1 MEENKNSLEIF
12 WANVSTTPPR
22 GLRSKMDIYE
32 DMNSFTNRERYEFL
46 ETMEYVAN
54 NKYLNFI
61 DTSNDKFR
69 GIGKTTKLVELFIK
83 GIQDGENAYFIS
95 VEKPNLISPSRWSN
109 GNNVDYFRGK
119 RNVVLYIDEG
129 INISTI
135 NKLKKICDIKIAL
148 VRNI

>member
-1 MEENKNSLEIF
+1 MEENKNSLEI
-12 WANVSTTPPR
+12 NISTTTPPR

-109 GNNVDYFRGK
+109 GNNINNFRGK
-119 RNVVLYIDEG
+119 KDIVLYIDEG

-148 VRNI
+148 VRNV

>member
-1 MEENKNSLEIF
+1 MMEENKNSLEIF
-12 WANVSTTPPR
+12 WVNITSCSR
-22 GLRSKMDIYE
+22 GLRSKMYIYE

-61 DTSNDKFR
+61 DVSNDKFR

-95 VEKPNLISPSRWSN
+95 VEKPNLVNPSRWSN
-109 GNNVDYFRGK
+109 GNNIDYFQGK
-119 RNVVLYIDEG
+119 KNVVLYIDEG

-135 NKLKKICDIKIAL
+135 NKLKKICDIKIAFI
-148 VRNI
+148 RNI

>member
-1 MEENKNSLEIF
+1 MEENKNS
-12 WANVSTTPPR
+12 
-22 GLRSKMDIYE
+22 
-32 DMNSFTNRERYEFL
+32 YEFL

-61 DTSNDKFR
+61 DVSNERFR

-95 VEKPNLISPSRWSN
+95 VEKPNLVNPSRWSN
-109 GNNVDYFRGK
+109 GNNINNFRGK
-119 RNVVLYIDEG
+119 KDIVLYIDEG

-148 VRNI
+148 VRNV

>member
-1 MEENKNSLEIF
+1 MRENKNSLEI
-12 WANVSTTPPR
+12 NISTTTPPR

-54 NKYLNFI
+54 NKYLNFV

-83 GIQDGENAYFIS
+83 GIQDDENAYFIS
-95 VEKPNLISPSRWSN
+95 VEKPNLVNPSRWSN
-109 GNNVDYFRGK
+109 GNNVDHFQGK
-119 RNVVLYIDEG
+119 KNVVLYIDEG

>member
-1 MEENKNSLEIF
+1 MEENKNSLEI
-12 WANVSTTPPR
+12 NISTTTPPR

-95 VEKPNLISPSRWSN
+95 VEKPNLVNPLRWSN
-109 GNNVDYFRGK
+109 GNNINNFRGK

-129 INISTI
+129 ISISTI
-135 NKLKKICDIKIAL
+135 NKFKTMCDIKIAL